1 MSADPSERLEPS
13 KPEPKKQSSS
23 RSGSK
28 GPRKGKASV
37 PAGFGKG
44 AYVDM
49 SRVRHQARV
58 LAMQALYERDL
69 TEHDLQEILERM
81 RSGDDVDLPASAKE
95 TTDEDETQLED
106 IPQPVADRA
115 TAIVHG
121 ITEHQDGIDPLI
133 EKAAPHFPIPQL
145 AAIDRNVLR
154 LAIYELLYAP
164 DVPYKVVINEAVE
177 IAKRFGGPNSGR
189 FVNGVLGTISK
200 DLPAKRKHSSR

>member
-1 MSADPSERLEPS
+1 MSADPSEHLEPS
-13 KPEPKKQSSS
+13 KPEPRKQSSR
-23 RSGSK
+23 RSVSK
-28 GPRKGKASV
+28 GLRERKASV

-49 SRVRHQARV
+49 SGVRHQARV

-69 TEHDLQEILERM
+69 TEHDLQEILDRM
-81 RSGDDVDLPASAKE
+81 RSGDDTELPASATE

-115 TAIVHG
+115 AAIIHG
-121 ITEHQDGIDPLI
+121 ILKHQDEIDPLI
-133 EKAAPHFPIPQL
+133 EKAAPQFPIPQL